1 MLFLQKAQQFC
12 LHQEGQRLQGGETAF
27 HSLWP
32 PWRRGWNVRI
42 FLQGWLG
49 WALAGGAV
57 SHLENRRGVSTQG
70 SGETQEAGESAALGT
85 VRRGRPQ
92 EAWKEGLALQG
103 PGRCAF
109 TCRGAQVCPA
119 DFLVPFCM
127 ALENCLKCFPGISK

>member
-1 MLFLQKAQQFC
+1 METGLGC
-12 LHQEGQRLQGGETAF
+12 QEI
-27 HSLWP
+27 P
-32 PWRRGWNVRI
+32 PR
-42 FLQGWLG
+42 
-49 WALAGGAV
+49 LAGGAV

-119 DFLVPFCM
+119 DFLVPFCV
-127 ALENCLKCFPGISK
+127 ALENCLKGFPGISK

>member
-1 MLFLQKAQQFC
+1 M
-12 LHQEGQRLQGGETAF
+12 ETG
-27 HSLWP
+27 LGCQDIP
-32 PWRRGWNVRI
+32 PR
-42 FLQGWLG
+42 
-49 WALAGGAV
+49 LAGGAV

-119 DFLVPFCM
+119 DFLVPFCV
-127 ALENCLKCFPGISK
+127 ALENCLKGFPGHLKLNRII